1 MYRIRYAIAA
11 AVRFVLF
18 YLLRPFVQRGT
29 YDNPADVMGYT
40 GWHSLPV
47 VGVLAFT
54 HETDGIQFYW

>member
-18 YLLRPFVQRGT
+18 YALRPLVTRGE
-29 YDNPADVMGYT
+29 YDTPADVGGYT
-40 GWHSLPV
+40 GWFQLPV

-54 HETDGIQFYW
+54 HESGATQFYW